1 MTTHPLDPLT
11 REEIAAAVGAIKD
24 AGGLDETAWFET
36 ISLSEP
42 SKDELSAGQTERRA
56 YVCCYE
62 PSSNRTFNGTVDLSS
77 GALREWKHVRDVQA
91 RIVPDEFSA
100 LLPIIQA
107 DPRFQAAVKARG
119 VEDVSKIL
127 VECWG
132 AGHFGIAEEEGMR
145 LAYCHCWLSNEAGD
159 NPYARPIA
167 NLHPVVDLAKREVIR
182 IDDFGVVPIP
192 PDPGPMNR
200 TDGLRE
206 DVKPLEITQ
215 PDGPSFEVDGY
226 QVHWQNWHIHVGY
239 DLREGLVLHQIGYE
253 HEGEV
258 RPIIHRASMAEMVV
272 PYGDPRGGNFRRNAF
287 DTGEYGLG
295 QAMDSLALGCD
306 CLGHIHYFDVHTHDW
321 HGTPQL
327 IKNAV
332 CMHEEDYGIL
342 WKFQNARAGTSRVV
356 RSRRLVIS
364 SLHTIGN
371 YVYGFYWH
379 FYQDGTIGVEV
390 KATGIPFPSA
400 IAPGESSP
408 HGNVV
413 GPGIESHVH
422 QHVFSFR
429 FDMAVDGLHNA
440 VREVNFE
447 PAPSSD
453 QNPHG
458 AAINIVETALKT
470 ESSAQRTLDM
480 ARARYWK
487 VVNLERQNAYG
498 KNTAYKLSPGANS
511 LPILPPDSPTGQ
523 RGAFMYKHFWAT
535 RFAENEQYPAGMYP
549 NQDPGRDGIAQWTKA
564 DRSLE
569 GENVVVWY
577 TLNFHHLPRPEDY
590 PVQPV
595 VYADFHW
602 MPDGFFDENPAM
614 DVPPGK
620 P

>member
-1 MTTHPLDPLT
+1 MTAHPLDPLT
-11 REEIAAAVGAIKD
+11 AEEIAAAAAAIKSH
-24 AGGLDETAWFET
+24 GGLDDSAWIET
-36 ISLSEP
+36 ISLNEP
-42 SKDELSAGQTERRA
+42 SKAALAAGTAERQA
-56 YVCCYE
+56 YICSYE
-62 PSSNRTFNGTVDLSS
+62 PSSNCTFNGIVRLADGSLEDW
-77 GALREWKHVRDVQA
+77 GHVPGVQA
-91 RIVPDEFSA
+91 RIVPDEFA
-100 LLPIIQA
+100 AVDELIRAHPE
-107 DPRFQAAVKARG
+107 FQAACRARG
-119 VEDVSKIL
+119 IEDMSNML
-127 VECWG
+127 VESWG
-132 AGHFGIAEEEGMR
+132 AGHFGIEDEEGRR
-145 LAYCHCWLSNEAGD
+145 LAYCHCWVGNEAGD

-167 NLHPVVDLAKREVIR
+167 NLHPVVDLATYELIR
-182 IDDFGVVPIP
+182 IEDFGAVPLP

-200 TDGLRE
+200 TEHLRD
-206 DVKPLEITQ
+206 DVKPLDIIQ
-215 PDGPSFEVDGY
+215 PEGPSFEVDGFK
-226 QVHWQNWHIHVGY
+226 VRWQNWHVRIGY
-239 DLREGLVLHQIGYE
+239 DLREALVLHEIGYE
-253 HEGEV
+253 HGGEI

-295 QAMDSLALGCD
+295 QAVDSLALGCD
-306 CLGHIHYFDVHTHDW
+306 CLGHIHYFDVSSHDW
-321 HGTPQL
+321 QGAPRL

-342 WKFQNARAGTSRVV
+342 WKFQNGRAGTSRVV

-364 SLHTIGN
+364 SLCTIGN
-371 YVYGFYWH
+371 YIYGFYWY

-408 HGNVV
+408 YGAVV

-429 FDMAVDGLHNA
+429 FDMAVDGPNNA

-447 PAPSSD
+447 PAPVSEH
-453 QNPHG
+453 NPHA
-458 AAINIVETALKT
+458 AAINIVETKLKT
-470 ESSAQRTLDM
+470 ETSAQRTLDM
-480 ARARYWK
+480 SRARYWK
-487 VVNLERQNAYG
+487 IVNPEKHNAYG
-498 KNTAYKLSPGANS
+498 KNTAYKLSPGNNS
-511 LPILPPDSPTGQ
+511 LPILPADSPTGK

-535 RFAENEQYPAGMYP
+535 QFAATEKYPAGMYP
-549 NQDPGRDGIAQWTKA
+549 NQDPGSDGLAEWTKA

-569 GENVVVWY
+569 GEDVVVWY

-620 P
+620 R